1 MPAAAKK
8 GPDLTIVF
16 GKGPSKGGPKPG
28 KHEMPDGEMMD
39 DAEMPAEGD
48 DYSAEFSAG
57 VLEAFPD
64 LSEDQVAAL
73 KRAVESCVE
82 SKLGG

>member
-28 KHEMPDGEMMD
+28 KHGEMMD

-48 DYSAEFSAG
+48 EYDAEFQTAAREFLDDS
-57 VLEAFPD
+57 LPE
-64 LSEDQVAAL
+64 EDRAAAL
-73 KRAVESCVE
+73 KRAIESCLE